1 MVEIFVVAAVERQ
14 CFSAVVAWMDDLLPW
29 LNHGRIL

>member
-14 CFSAVVAWMDDLLPW
+14 CSAVVAWMDDLLPW
-29 LNHGRIL
+29 LNQGRIL